1 MSSVPSPSPKGYLRG
16 ACGLP
21 FLSGTWY
28 RAVLPQCFCSAGPL
42 AATRSSPPVPAQPT
56 WHCQGTTALRPSST
70 PTASGVSRALLLH
83 LHLGKKRDLISNSS
97 FKNKGSLYLPPLFSH
112 TFPHSLSFIL
122 YSSQPFLG
130 SDVLYL
136 LLPPP
141 PPLSVIAFC
150 TYLFIYLGL
159 FSSAQ
164 LILYLLLYDTH
175 NLWAAFYS
183 SFNTFHFPSVFLRYI
198 ALPCLISASISHVL
212 TNL

>member
-97 FKNKGSLYLPPLFSH
+97 FKNKGSLYLPPLLFSH
-112 TFPHSLSFIL
+112 ISTFP
-122 YSSQPFLG
+122 
-130 SDVLYL
+130 
-136 LLPPP
+136 
-141 PPLSVIAFC
+141 
-150 TYLFIYLGL
+150 
-159 FSSAQ
+159 Q
-164 LILYLLLYDTH
+164 LH
-175 NLWAAFYS
+175 
-183 SFNTFHFPSVFLRYI
+183 SVFLPAFSRILCFIPLTLSPTTLICDCILYI
-198 ALPCLISASISHVL
+198 LVHLPWPFFLCSAHTVFIAI
-212 TNL
+212 